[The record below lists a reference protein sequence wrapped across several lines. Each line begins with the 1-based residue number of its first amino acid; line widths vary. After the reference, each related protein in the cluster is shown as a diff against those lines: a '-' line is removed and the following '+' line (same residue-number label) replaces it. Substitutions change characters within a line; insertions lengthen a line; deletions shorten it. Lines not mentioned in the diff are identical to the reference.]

1 MVLTKVPKLTDAQKQ
16 TKLRSGIQPLQIIM
30 NTNYLAKPQ
39 FPLTSDLFEF
49 PYLIDRPMNLEKY
62 PLISTNVKYDASRIR
77 FLTHVERFQIV
88 FSVSRLLQ
96 FISELPIEDD
106 SQKSEVL
113 KHNAKFMLDMLFPIS
128 YPVIKEMKVASI
140 HKFSMSV
147 FDALSSEAAYQ
158 KFNTYLKLDGKTCTV
173 DEMRF
178 MDTFGTNPIYVKL
191 YDSAKDFLLKRDAA
205 ITVLN
210 ADIRTRLQEF
220 NTEIDKKMNFV
231 LAGITSEIVKMY
243 NFSSSATKDKTTF
256 NTEKLKCETELAE
269 TKKKRTALE
278 ELEVAQKDLLRYKGS
293 GTGYTSVKSTI
304 ETHLPNHYRTI
315 FTRERSPVIRID
327 TTLLAASDTIN
338 RLNILITALES
349 EKTKPPPPKPKKGP
363 NTAATIENIE
373 SLIEGFT
380 KLIEYIDK
388 LNIVRK
394 AFGIKPDDSIVV
406 LFNKIDKLTDLQK
419 EISKLLQDEKDKTRE
434 CADIQRK
441 IDSSTSVDLKFISTA
456 LPTETN
462 VKTALADPINEAYFK
477 RLQSGNNTLSTM
489 IPDYIFMKKTLLDD
503 LYASINIK
511 LEALDPET
519 IVQIK
524 DEIKTLYEAN
534 QQYFSQRTPLVE
546 AFMKLRKICGFAYL
560 ITTIHQYQENMNIER
575 EYNVNYN
582 IDADLKKGEYLFHR
596 TTTESLRA
604 YYYPIRQSMEPT
616 IKAIISVKDTK
627 PINMGAIV
635 DMFEN
640 NPNTSAAIDLVDLGG
655 KPRYE
660 CQCLTYLV
668 GGIIT
673 KENSSKIDCSYQN
686 RIIGAGSLKENFNL
700 VVPEF
705 TDLTQHI
712 AEMEK
717 IHNIKYEKKKLEDY
731 SLGSMATMGSAAMPA
746 AMPAMPAAMP
756 MPPAPPAM
764 PAMPAMPVP
773 APKKTAFTVSDTDLE
788 RMISANM
795 PTGSSASYLKD
806 FVKTKGYETVKEF
819 LEKAV
824 EFSEKSRPNPSDYA
838 DAVTKT
844 TYKDL
849 YEEKKIDAEST
860 INTMISKKTNEQK
873 KPSLTST
880 EIGAI
885 AREIGML
892 KALQTV
898 ISGVDKLFDKMWSVR
913 GGKKTR
919 KHRRKRGKK
928 TRRHKSK

>member
-1 MVLTKVPKLTDAQKQ
+1 MVLTEVPKLTEAQKQ

-49 PYLIDRPMNLEKY
+49 PYLIDRPNNLEKY

-178 MDTFGTNPIYVKL
+178 MDTFGANPIYVKL
-191 YDSAKDFLLKRDAA
+191 YDFAKDFIVRRDAA
-205 ITVLN
+205 IPVLN

-220 NTEIDKKMNFV
+220 KTALSTKTDDVVKSIVAELNSLSGINTNDTLELEKINDELEADNKELTGVK
-231 LAGITSEIVKMY
+231 SEITKYENLFEAKAELLNFRQTGTPFKLVSKSAVKEISQY
-243 NFSSSATKDKTTF
+243 LQNFNVFSGFDLNEAYRNRNLSEIEKQKEVVNALTFSGSPRTPESTLNKRDFDSTKEALTRGFDSLIKYLKIVNLLKINVDDAEKMDNKKFEKTERELEAKIDDLNDKIKKINSKKKISTSFIGAAATDLSFTEKNVLNALSDKTSDYKSKIK
-256 NTEKLKCETELAE
+256 NLNSKLKQLVDEYE
-269 TKKKRTALE
+269 
-278 ELEVAQKDLLRYKGS
+278 
-293 GTGYTSVKSTI
+293 
-304 ETHLPNHYRTI
+304 
-315 FTRERSPVIRID
+315 
-327 TTLLAASDTIN
+327 
-338 RLNILITALES
+338 LITANL
-349 EKTKPPPPKPKKGP
+349 
-363 NTAATIENIE
+363 NTTQNFIVSKLAALDPATIE
-373 SLIEGFT
+373 
-380 KLIEYIDK
+380 
-388 LNIVRK
+388 
-394 AFGIKPDDSIVV
+394 
-406 LFNKIDKLTDLQK
+406 
-419 EISKLLQDEKDKTRE
+419 
-434 CADIQRK
+434 
-441 IDSSTSVDLKFISTA
+441 
-456 LPTETN
+456 
-462 VKTALADPINEAYFK
+462 
-477 RLQSGNNTLSTM
+477 
-489 IPDYIFMKKTLLDD
+489 
-503 LYASINIK
+503 
-511 LEALDPET
+511 
-519 IVQIK
+519 QIK
-524 DEIKTLYEAN
+524 DEIKTVYEAN

-604 YYYPIRQSMEPT
+604 YYYPIRQSMEPA
-616 IKAIISVKDTK
+616 IKAIISVKDTE
-627 PINMGAIV
+627 PIDMDAIV
-635 DMFEN
+635 DRFEN
-640 NPNTSAAIDLVDLGG
+640 DPNTPAAIDLVDLGG

-746 AMPAMPAAMP
+746 MSAAMPAAMP
-756 MPPAPPAM
+756 PAP

-788 RMISANM
+788 RIISANM
-795 PTGSSASYLKD
+795 PSGSSASYLKD

-819 LEKAV
+819 LETAINY
-824 EFSEKSRPNPSDYA
+824 SEKSRPNPSDYA

-849 YEEKKIDAEST
+849 YEEKKIDANST
-860 INTMISKKTNEQK
+860 IDTMIRKKTNEQK